1 VVHVQRSG
9 AHWPVYVLVLYRNWW
24 IQHEPHEGKD
34 AKRVIQVANVTKLEV
49 GEHSFEKGD

>member
-1 VVHVQRSG
+1 MIHVQRSG
-9 AHWPVYVLVLYRNWW
+9 AHWPVYRNWW
-24 IQHEPHEGKD
+24 IKHEPHKGKD